1 MLVSSDT
8 LLNILLPNN
17 NKVLK
22 EVLKEADF
30 KSLEQM
36 VKNSST
42 SINDV
47 LTELFDDI
55 KNGTKSNTTI
65 ENILKNST
73 IFKDLGSV
81 SNNISTLLE
90 NISQDESLSK
100 FKPLIENFLKNI
112 KDMDDNSLKEQ
123 IKNSGIFLES
133 KLSSNENSKLQN
145 LVTQIQNSIKEI
157 NTPQVKQL
165 NETINQFLQ
174 NGSKDL
180 NNLKSILSNLK
191 DLNNSLIP
199 TTIKNLTTITSQLE
213 NILNEIITI
222 ESVEEN
228 SNNLTLQSTKENL
241 NLQTKNILNQLNS
254 EIIKNPV
261 LEKNITPILEKL
273 LKIDNLFVKNDTL
286 QNFLQNNSLSP
297 LLISLKENIQNLN
310 SSNIDFKN
318 LNHLIN
324 KLENLIQE
332 QTSNAKTESKIS
344 HDMKSIL
351 LQMQDEISS
360 KNDIKNSEI
369 SKQVDKLLTQID
381 FYQLNSLVTNS
392 NYVYVPFFWDML
404 EDGSISMKK
413 KDEEK
418 FYCQINLTLKEFGKV
433 DLMLSLYDKNKL
445 DLTIYAQKE
454 EFKTEIRENMQKLKI
469 ALNNANLIPINIK
482 LLDLKEEKETRPE
495 QTYLDN
501 SYTNMNFSSIDIRA

>member
-1 MLVSSDT
+1 MLISSDT

-81 SNNISTLLE
+81 TNNISTLLE

-100 FKPLIENFLKNI
+100 FKPLVENFLKNI
-112 KDMDDNSLKEQ
+112 KDMDENSLKEQ

-133 KLSSNENSKLQN
+133 KLSSHE
-145 LVTQIQNSIKEI
+145 
-157 NTPQVKQL
+157 
-165 NETINQFLQ
+165 
-174 NGSKDL
+174 G
-180 NNLKSILSNLK
+180 
-191 DLNNSLIP
+191 
-199 TTIKNLTTITSQLE
+199 
-213 NILNEIITI
+213 
-222 ESVEEN
+222 
-228 SNNLTLQSTKENL
+228 
-241 NLQTKNILNQLNS
+241 
-254 EIIKNPV
+254 
-261 LEKNITPILEKL
+261 
-273 LKIDNLFVKNDTL
+273 
-286 QNFLQNNSLSP
+286 
-297 LLISLKENIQNLN
+297 
-310 SSNIDFKN
+310 
-318 LNHLIN
+318 
-324 KLENLIQE
+324 
-332 QTSNAKTESKIS
+332 SKIS
-344 HDMKSIL
+344 HDMKTIL
-351 LQMQDEISS
+351 LQIQEEINS
-360 KNDIKNSEI
+360 KTDTKNSEL

-381 FYQLNSLVTNS
+381 YYQLNSLATNS

-404 EDGSISMKK
+404 EDGTISMKK

-418 FYCQINLTLKEFGKV
+418 FFCQINLTLKEYGKV

-445 DLTIYAQKE
+445 DLTIYTQKE

-469 ALNNANLIPINIK
+469 ALNNASLIPVNIK
-482 LLDLKEEKETRPE
+482 LLDLKEEKETIPE

-501 SYTNMNFSSIDIRA
+501 SYSKIDFSSIDIRA

>member
-1 MLVSSDT
+1 MLISSDT

-81 SNNISTLLE
+81 TNNISTLLE
-90 NISQDESLSK
+90 NISQDENLSK
-100 FKPLIENFLKNI
+100 FKPLVENFLKNI
-112 KDMDDNSLKEQ
+112 KDMDENSLKEQ

-133 KLSSNENSKLQN
+133 KLSSHE
-145 LVTQIQNSIKEI
+145 
-157 NTPQVKQL
+157 
-165 NETINQFLQ
+165 
-174 NGSKDL
+174 G
-180 NNLKSILSNLK
+180 
-191 DLNNSLIP
+191 
-199 TTIKNLTTITSQLE
+199 
-213 NILNEIITI
+213 
-222 ESVEEN
+222 
-228 SNNLTLQSTKENL
+228 
-241 NLQTKNILNQLNS
+241 
-254 EIIKNPV
+254 
-261 LEKNITPILEKL
+261 
-273 LKIDNLFVKNDTL
+273 
-286 QNFLQNNSLSP
+286 
-297 LLISLKENIQNLN
+297 
-310 SSNIDFKN
+310 
-318 LNHLIN
+318 
-324 KLENLIQE
+324 
-332 QTSNAKTESKIS
+332 SKIS
-344 HDMKSIL
+344 HDMKTIL
-351 LQMQDEISS
+351 LQIQEEINS
-360 KNDIKNSEI
+360 KTDTKNSEL

-381 FYQLNSLVTNS
+381 YYQLNSLATNS

-404 EDGSISMKK
+404 EDGTISMKK

-418 FYCQINLTLKEFGKV
+418 FFCQINLTLKEYGKV

-445 DLTIYAQKE
+445 DLTIYTQKE

-469 ALNNANLIPINIK
+469 ALNNASLIPVNIK
-482 LLDLKEEKETRPE
+482 LLDLKEEKETTPE

-501 SYTNMNFSSIDIRA
+501 SYSKIDFSSIDIRA

>member
-81 SNNISTLLE
+81 TNNISTLLE

-100 FKPLIENFLKNI
+100 FKPLVENFLKNI
-112 KDMDDNSLKEQ
+112 KDMDENSLKEQ

-133 KLSSNENSKLQN
+133 KLSSHE
-145 LVTQIQNSIKEI
+145 
-157 NTPQVKQL
+157 
-165 NETINQFLQ
+165 
-174 NGSKDL
+174 G
-180 NNLKSILSNLK
+180 
-191 DLNNSLIP
+191 
-199 TTIKNLTTITSQLE
+199 
-213 NILNEIITI
+213 
-222 ESVEEN
+222 
-228 SNNLTLQSTKENL
+228 
-241 NLQTKNILNQLNS
+241 
-254 EIIKNPV
+254 
-261 LEKNITPILEKL
+261 
-273 LKIDNLFVKNDTL
+273 
-286 QNFLQNNSLSP
+286 
-297 LLISLKENIQNLN
+297 
-310 SSNIDFKN
+310 
-318 LNHLIN
+318 
-324 KLENLIQE
+324 
-332 QTSNAKTESKIS
+332 SKIS
-344 HDMKSIL
+344 HDMKTIL
-351 LQMQDEISS
+351 LQIQEEINS
-360 KNDIKNSEI
+360 KTDTKNSEL

-381 FYQLNSLVTNS
+381 YYQLNSLATNS

-404 EDGSISMKK
+404 EDGTISMKK

-418 FYCQINLTLKEFGKV
+418 FFCQINLTLKEYGKV

-445 DLTIYAQKE
+445 DLTIYTQKE

-469 ALNNANLIPINIK
+469 ALNNASLIPVNIK
-482 LLDLKEEKETRPE
+482 LLDLKEEKETIPE

-501 SYTNMNFSSIDIRA
+501 SYSKIDFSSIDIRV

>member
-1 MLVSSDT
+1 MLISSDT

-81 SNNISTLLE
+81 TNNISTLLE
-90 NISQDESLSK
+90 NISQDENLSK
-100 FKPLIENFLKNI
+100 FKPLVENFLKNI
-112 KDMDDNSLKEQ
+112 KDMDENSLKEQ

-133 KLSSNENSKLQN
+133 KLSSHE
-145 LVTQIQNSIKEI
+145 
-157 NTPQVKQL
+157 
-165 NETINQFLQ
+165 
-174 NGSKDL
+174 G
-180 NNLKSILSNLK
+180 
-191 DLNNSLIP
+191 
-199 TTIKNLTTITSQLE
+199 
-213 NILNEIITI
+213 
-222 ESVEEN
+222 
-228 SNNLTLQSTKENL
+228 
-241 NLQTKNILNQLNS
+241 
-254 EIIKNPV
+254 
-261 LEKNITPILEKL
+261 
-273 LKIDNLFVKNDTL
+273 
-286 QNFLQNNSLSP
+286 
-297 LLISLKENIQNLN
+297 
-310 SSNIDFKN
+310 
-318 LNHLIN
+318 
-324 KLENLIQE
+324 
-332 QTSNAKTESKIS
+332 SKIS
-344 HDMKSIL
+344 HDMKTIL
-351 LQMQDEISS
+351 LQIQEEINS
-360 KNDIKNSEI
+360 KTDTKNSEL

-381 FYQLNSLVTNS
+381 YYQLNSLATNS

-404 EDGSISMKK
+404 EDGTISMKK

-418 FYCQINLTLKEFGKV
+418 FFCQINLTLKEYGKV

-445 DLTIYAQKE
+445 DLTIYTQKE

-469 ALNNANLIPINIK
+469 ALNNASLIPVNIK
-482 LLDLKEEKETRPE
+482 LLDLKEEKETIPE

-501 SYTNMNFSSIDIRA
+501 SYSKIDFSFIDIRA

>member
-1 MLVSSDT
+1 MLISSDT

-36 VKNSST
+36 IKNSST

-81 SNNISTLLE
+81 TNNISTLLE
-90 NISQDESLSK
+90 NISQDENLSK
-100 FKPLIENFLKNI
+100 FKPLVENFLKNI
-112 KDMDDNSLKEQ
+112 KDMDENSLKEQ

-133 KLSSNENSKLQN
+133 KLSSHE
-145 LVTQIQNSIKEI
+145 
-157 NTPQVKQL
+157 
-165 NETINQFLQ
+165 
-174 NGSKDL
+174 G
-180 NNLKSILSNLK
+180 
-191 DLNNSLIP
+191 
-199 TTIKNLTTITSQLE
+199 
-213 NILNEIITI
+213 
-222 ESVEEN
+222 
-228 SNNLTLQSTKENL
+228 
-241 NLQTKNILNQLNS
+241 
-254 EIIKNPV
+254 
-261 LEKNITPILEKL
+261 
-273 LKIDNLFVKNDTL
+273 
-286 QNFLQNNSLSP
+286 
-297 LLISLKENIQNLN
+297 
-310 SSNIDFKN
+310 
-318 LNHLIN
+318 
-324 KLENLIQE
+324 
-332 QTSNAKTESKIS
+332 SKIS
-344 HDMKSIL
+344 HDMKTIL
-351 LQMQDEISS
+351 LQIQEEINS
-360 KNDIKNSEI
+360 KTDTKNSEL

-381 FYQLNSLVTNS
+381 YYQLNSLATNS

-404 EDGSISMKK
+404 EDGTISMKK

-418 FYCQINLTLKEFGKV
+418 FFCQINLTLKKYGKV

-445 DLTIYAQKE
+445 DLTIYTQKE

-469 ALNNANLIPINIK
+469 ALNNASLIPVNIK
-482 LLDLKEEKETRPE
+482 LLDLKEEKETIPE

-501 SYTNMNFSSIDIRA
+501 SYSKIDFSSIDIRA

>member
-81 SNNISTLLE
+81 TNNISTLLE

-100 FKPLIENFLKNI
+100 FKPLVENFLKNI
-112 KDMDDNSLKEQ
+112 KDMDENSLKEQ

-133 KLSSNENSKLQN
+133 KLSSHE
-145 LVTQIQNSIKEI
+145 
-157 NTPQVKQL
+157 
-165 NETINQFLQ
+165 
-174 NGSKDL
+174 G
-180 NNLKSILSNLK
+180 
-191 DLNNSLIP
+191 
-199 TTIKNLTTITSQLE
+199 
-213 NILNEIITI
+213 
-222 ESVEEN
+222 
-228 SNNLTLQSTKENL
+228 
-241 NLQTKNILNQLNS
+241 
-254 EIIKNPV
+254 
-261 LEKNITPILEKL
+261 
-273 LKIDNLFVKNDTL
+273 
-286 QNFLQNNSLSP
+286 
-297 LLISLKENIQNLN
+297 
-310 SSNIDFKN
+310 
-318 LNHLIN
+318 
-324 KLENLIQE
+324 
-332 QTSNAKTESKIS
+332 SKIS
-344 HDMKSIL
+344 HDMKTIL
-351 LQMQDEISS
+351 LQIQEEINS
-360 KNDIKNSEI
+360 KTDTKNSEL

-381 FYQLNSLVTNS
+381 YYQLNSLATNS

-404 EDGSISMKK
+404 EDGTISMKK

-418 FYCQINLTLKEFGKV
+418 FFCQINLTLKEYGKV

-445 DLTIYAQKE
+445 DLTIYTQKE

-469 ALNNANLIPINIK
+469 ALNNASLIPVNIK
-482 LLDLKEEKETRPE
+482 LLDLKEEKETIPE

-501 SYTNMNFSSIDIRA
+501 SYSKIDFSSIDIRA

>member
-1 MLVSSDT
+1 MLISSDT

-81 SNNISTLLE
+81 TNNISTLLE

-100 FKPLIENFLKNI
+100 FKPLVENFLKNI
-112 KDMDDNSLKEQ
+112 KDMDENSLKEQ

-133 KLSSNENSKLQN
+133 KLSSHE
-145 LVTQIQNSIKEI
+145 
-157 NTPQVKQL
+157 
-165 NETINQFLQ
+165 
-174 NGSKDL
+174 G
-180 NNLKSILSNLK
+180 
-191 DLNNSLIP
+191 
-199 TTIKNLTTITSQLE
+199 
-213 NILNEIITI
+213 
-222 ESVEEN
+222 
-228 SNNLTLQSTKENL
+228 
-241 NLQTKNILNQLNS
+241 
-254 EIIKNPV
+254 
-261 LEKNITPILEKL
+261 
-273 LKIDNLFVKNDTL
+273 
-286 QNFLQNNSLSP
+286 
-297 LLISLKENIQNLN
+297 
-310 SSNIDFKN
+310 
-318 LNHLIN
+318 
-324 KLENLIQE
+324 
-332 QTSNAKTESKIS
+332 SKIS
-344 HDMKSIL
+344 HDMKTIL
-351 LQMQDEISS
+351 LQIQEEINS
-360 KNDIKNSEI
+360 KTDTKNSEL

-381 FYQLNSLVTNS
+381 YYQLNSLATNS

-404 EDGSISMKK
+404 ENGTISMKK

-418 FYCQINLTLKEFGKV
+418 FFCQINLTLKEYGKV

-445 DLTIYAQKE
+445 DLTIYTQKE

-469 ALNNANLIPINIK
+469 ALNNASLIPVNIK
-482 LLDLKEEKETRPE
+482 LLDLKEEKETIPE

-501 SYTNMNFSSIDIRA
+501 SYSKIDFSSIDIRV

>member
-1 MLVSSDT
+1 MLISSDT

-73 IFKDLGSV
+73 IFKDIGSV
-81 SNNISTLLE
+81 TNNISTLLE

-100 FKPLIENFLKNI
+100 FKPLVENFLKNI
-112 KDMDDNSLKEQ
+112 KDMDENSLKEQ

-133 KLSSNENSKLQN
+133 KLSSHE
-145 LVTQIQNSIKEI
+145 
-157 NTPQVKQL
+157 
-165 NETINQFLQ
+165 
-174 NGSKDL
+174 G
-180 NNLKSILSNLK
+180 
-191 DLNNSLIP
+191 
-199 TTIKNLTTITSQLE
+199 
-213 NILNEIITI
+213 
-222 ESVEEN
+222 
-228 SNNLTLQSTKENL
+228 
-241 NLQTKNILNQLNS
+241 
-254 EIIKNPV
+254 
-261 LEKNITPILEKL
+261 
-273 LKIDNLFVKNDTL
+273 
-286 QNFLQNNSLSP
+286 
-297 LLISLKENIQNLN
+297 
-310 SSNIDFKN
+310 
-318 LNHLIN
+318 
-324 KLENLIQE
+324 
-332 QTSNAKTESKIS
+332 SKIS
-344 HDMKSIL
+344 HDMKTIL
-351 LQMQDEISS
+351 LQIQEEINS
-360 KNDIKNSEI
+360 KTDTKNSEL

-381 FYQLNSLVTNS
+381 YYQLNSLATNS

-404 EDGSISMKK
+404 EDGTISMKK

-418 FYCQINLTLKEFGKV
+418 FFCQINLTLKEYGKV

-445 DLTIYAQKE
+445 DLTIYTQKE

-469 ALNNANLIPINIK
+469 ALNNASLIPVNIK
-482 LLDLKEEKETRPE
+482 LLDLKEEKETIPE

-501 SYTNMNFSSIDIRA
+501 SYSKIDFSSIDIRG

>member
-1 MLVSSDT
+1 MLISSDT

-81 SNNISTLLE
+81 TNNISTLLE
-90 NISQDESLSK
+90 NISQDENLSK
-100 FKPLIENFLKNI
+100 FKPLVENFLKNI
-112 KDMDDNSLKEQ
+112 KDMDENSLKEQ

-133 KLSSNENSKLQN
+133 KLSSHE
-145 LVTQIQNSIKEI
+145 
-157 NTPQVKQL
+157 
-165 NETINQFLQ
+165 
-174 NGSKDL
+174 G
-180 NNLKSILSNLK
+180 
-191 DLNNSLIP
+191 
-199 TTIKNLTTITSQLE
+199 
-213 NILNEIITI
+213 
-222 ESVEEN
+222 
-228 SNNLTLQSTKENL
+228 
-241 NLQTKNILNQLNS
+241 
-254 EIIKNPV
+254 
-261 LEKNITPILEKL
+261 
-273 LKIDNLFVKNDTL
+273 
-286 QNFLQNNSLSP
+286 
-297 LLISLKENIQNLN
+297 
-310 SSNIDFKN
+310 
-318 LNHLIN
+318 
-324 KLENLIQE
+324 
-332 QTSNAKTESKIS
+332 SKIS
-344 HDMKSIL
+344 HDMKTIL
-351 LQMQDEISS
+351 LQIQEEINS
-360 KNDIKNSEI
+360 KTDTKNSEL

-381 FYQLNSLVTNS
+381 YYQLNSLATNS

-404 EDGSISMKK
+404 EDGTISMKK

-418 FYCQINLTLKEFGKV
+418 FFCQINLTLKEYGKV

-445 DLTIYAQKE
+445 DLTIYTQKE

-469 ALNNANLIPINIK
+469 ALNNASLIPVNIK
-482 LLDLKEEKETRPE
+482 LLDLKEEKETIPE

-501 SYTNMNFSSIDIRA
+501 SYSKIDFSSIDIRA